1 LARGFWLYQK
11 KRGNRRTGSQKLG
24 SVGEAIFFAVC
35 FLLGCGGLVT
45 MFATL
50 VIPEWRANYEFL
62 PHRCVVVDKR
72 LGQKDGDEGPL
83 YRPEVQIEYQVRG
96 ETYRIWTYD
105 IWTFDVRGGYSPD
118 KAEQQAALSRFVVD
132 PRRPVDCWY
141 DPADPKVGVLVRGSG
156 WLIWLAFSVPLSFLA
171 IGGGGLTYTIFTWGK
186 SAERYAALVQRTAR
200 LAPFRNVAATAPE
213 YPNIPVSTNITNSPG
228 TVLAFRLPVSGAT
241 AWGLF
246 VTLLTCIFW
255 NGVVSIFAGI
265 AINGHRSGNPDWHLT
280 LFVVPFALVGVAL
293 ILFFVRKFLATTGI
307 GPTLVEISAQP
318 LYPGQCYRVFLQ
330 QFGRLKINR
339 LEVLLVCEEEATFRH
354 GTDTRMESR
363 LVAQQALMLCENV
376 EVRHGVPF
384 ETDCDLEVPRGA
396 MHSFKSQHN
405 EVNWKVQV
413 RLDVAGWPAYERSF
427 PVIVYPPPV
436 AAPAERLPAP
446 ASRVVEKRPVVHG
459 SYGAHGLPA
468 DAPIDRGRPDAREG
482 QPAASAAEVNAGVGA
497 GASGA

>member
-45 MFATL
+45 VFATV
-50 VIPEWRANYEFL
+50 VIPEWRANYEFV
-62 PHRCVVVDKR
+62 PQRCVVLNKR
-72 LGQKDGDEGPL
+72 LGQRDGEEGPF

-96 ETYRIWTYD
+96 ETYRTWTYD
-105 IWTFDVRGGYSPD
+105 IWTYDVRGGYSPD
-118 KAEQQAALSRFVVD
+118 KAEQQAALDRFVAD
-132 PRRPVDCWY
+132 PGRPVGCWY
-141 DPADPKVGVLVRGSG
+141 DPVDPKIAVLVRGSG
-156 WLIWLAFSVPLSFLA
+156 WLVWLAFCVPLSFLA

-186 SAERYAALVQRTAR
+186 SAERYAALVQKTVR
-200 LAPFRNVAATAPE
+200 LAPFRDAAAAAPE
-213 YPNIPVSTNITNSPG
+213 FPHIPVSTNITNSPG
-228 TVLAFRLPVSGAT
+228 TVLAFRLPVSSAT

-280 LFVVPFALVGVAL
+280 LFVVPFALVGVGL
-293 ILFFVRKFLATTGI
+293 ILFFVRRFLATTGI
-307 GPTLVEISAQP
+307 GPTLVEISDQP
-318 LYPGQCYRVFLQ
+318 LYPGQRYRVFLQ

-339 LEVLLVCEEEATFRH
+339 LEVLLVCEEETAFRH

-363 LVAQQALMLCENV
+363 LVAQQSLMLCQSA

-413 RLDVAGWPAYERSF
+413 RLDVAGWPVYERSF
-427 PVIVYPPPV
+427 PVIVYPPQAVPAADHLPV
-436 AAPAERLPAP
+436 P
-446 ASRVVEKRPVVHG
+446 ASRVAEKRPAA
-459 SYGAHGLPA
+459 YEAHGLPA
-468 DAPIDRGRPDAREG
+468 ETPAERSRPDARDG
-482 QPAASAAEVNAGVGA
+482 AA
-497 GASGA
+497 ASGAAAVDARVGAAASDP